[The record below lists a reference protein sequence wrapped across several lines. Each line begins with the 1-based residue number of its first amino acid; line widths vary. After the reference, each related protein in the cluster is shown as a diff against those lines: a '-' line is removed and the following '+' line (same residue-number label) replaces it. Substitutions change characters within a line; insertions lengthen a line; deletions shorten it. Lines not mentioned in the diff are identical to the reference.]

1 VEKRE
6 TFGFI
11 LIGLILMVWMMYIAP
26 TPQQPPQR
34 TIADSQSAPYKKP
47 LDSVT
52 QKIFP
57 QDISIADSSDDRF
70 VKVFGNF
77 FAPFAQ
83 GTEKIIHIENE
94 LFSAEF
100 TSKGGMLKKWTLK
113 KFSSWSKKRL
123 VQLVENTNLGDLS
136 LLFSSTE
143 GKIINTNAL
152 YFQTSHPASHI
163 DISSSDADE
172 YTLEFVLPVSETST
186 LIRKYI
192 FKRGEYGFRTEQHF
206 IGMQNIIAGD
216 EYQLVWERGIRFT
229 EYNSVDEAEFAQ
241 AIAYSGGELK
251 TIDAASS
258 DEFPKSNFSGTT
270 EWVGT
275 HNKYFGFAI
284 LSNEQKS
291 VGGYLEGKHI
301 TVGGTGMKEEYKVA
315 MKLPFKGNQEERCA
329 ETIFLGPLDRDIL
342 LSYDAGLDQMLSL
355 GWAWIVRPISE
366 YVLLPIFYGLHYVIP
381 NYGIVLIVFSIIIKI
396 LLHPLTKKS
405 MDSMRKMQKLQ
416 PMMAELKEKHKED
429 PTKMNQAVM
438 RLYTDYGV
446 NPAGGCLPIILQ
458 MPILFALFSVFRS
471 TIDLRQA
478 HFVGW
483 IHDLSMPDVL
493 FTLPFSVPIFNS
505 QEISGLALML
515 GITQFWQSK
524 QTTTDPRQKMMVW
537 MMPVMMFF
545 LFNSF
550 PSGLNLYYTLF
561 NLLSIAQQWLVNK
574 SHNDE
579 PLKKIEPK
587 NRKLSWFERL
597 AKQAQETRRG
607 KK

>member
-1 VEKRE
+1 MEKRE

-26 TPQQPPQR
+26 TPQQTQNRTSGDSSFSPQ
-34 TIADSQSAPYKKP
+34 KKI
-47 LDSVT
+47 LDSAA

-57 QDISIADSSDDRF
+57 QAVSVADSSDKQF
-70 VKVFGNF
+70 VKVLGNS

-83 GTEKIIHIENE
+83 GTEKIIRIENE

-100 TSKGGMLKKWTLK
+100 STKGGMLKKWTLK
-113 KFSSWSKKRL
+113 RFSTWSKKRL
-123 VQLVENTNLGDLS
+123 VQLVENTNAGDLS
-136 LLFSSTE
+136 LLFSTTE
-143 GKIINTNAL
+143 GKIINTSAL
-152 YFQTSHPASHI
+152 YFQTSHAASQT
-163 DISSSDADE
+163 DITRSDADE
-172 YTLEFVLPVSETST
+172 HTLEFVLPISETSK
-186 LIRKYI
+186 LIRTYI

-216 EYQLVWERGIRFT
+216 EYQLVWERGLRFT
-229 EYNSVDEAEFAQ
+229 EYNSVDEAGFAQ
-241 AIAYSGGELK
+241 AIAFSGGELK
-251 TIDAASS
+251 TIDAAST
-258 DEFPKSNFSGTT
+258 DDFPKSNFSGTT

-291 VGGYLEGKHI
+291 VGGYLEGTHR
-301 TVGGTGMKEEYKVA
+301 TVGGNGMKEEYKVA
-315 MKLPFKGNQEERCA
+315 MKLPFKGNREEKCS

-396 LLHPLTKKS
+396 LLHPLMKKS

-416 PMMAELKEKHKED
+416 PMMAELKEKHKDD

-438 RLYTDYGV
+438 RLYSDYGV
-446 NPAGGCLPIILQ
+446 NPAGGCLPILLQ
-458 MPILFALFSVFRS
+458 MPILFALFAVFRS

-483 IHDLSMPDVL
+483 ISDLSMPDVL
-493 FTLPFSVPIFNS
+493 FTLPFAVPIFNA

-537 MMPVMMFF
+537 MMPLMMFF

-561 NLLSIAQQWLVNK
+561 NLLSIAQQWFVNK
-574 SHNDE
+574 AHNDE
-579 PLKKIEPK
+579 PLKKIEQK
-587 NRKLSWFERL
+587 SRKRSWFERL
-597 AKQAQETRRG
+597 AKQAEETRRG